1 MKELSIGDVT
11 YGIEAEDGSRSS
23 GFDTYAEAMEYA
35 GRNAAGWVADV
46 GGVEKVA
53 VIQEK
58 VVGVISEASDKVRRR
73 DPGIGEKLSGLVDEL
88 VESFEKISADGKAIR
103 TAGRWT
109 GDVCRMIGMAVD
121 HVVWPI
127 LNADVGKD
135 STFKAD
141 GADEARRVTTP
152 LPESIDG
159 RAGRD
164 GDASVVVPEVKQRTK
179 RGEFRRLLELFAM
192 EFVKLALAFYEPR
205 LDGGEV
211 MFECRDFL
219 TAKKRAEAM
228 KRLAGAIEDLSHS
241 GCSVDDVHGAIIA
254 YCNDLGREGLKG

>member
-11 YGIEAEDGSRSS
+11 YGIMAGGGAIRSS
-23 GFDTYAEAMEYA
+23 GFDTYDEAMETA
-35 GRNAAGWVADV
+35 GRNTGIWVADI
-46 GGVEKVA
+46 GGEEKVA

-58 VVGVISEASDKVRRR
+58 VVGVISVESDKARRR

-88 VESFEKISADGKAIR
+88 VESFEKVSADGKAIR
-103 TAGRWT
+103 TAGRWA
-109 GDVCRMIGMAVD
+109 GDVCRIIGMAVD
-121 HVVWPI
+121 HVVWNP
-127 LNADVGKD
+127 LDADVGKD
-135 STFKAD
+135 PAFKAD

-152 LPESIDG
+152 LPEGIDG

-164 GDASVVVPEVKQRTK
+164 GDASVVVPEVKLRTK
-179 RGEFRRLLELFAM
+179 RGEFRRLLDFFAM
-192 EFVKLALAFYEPR
+192 EFVKLAIALYEPR

-228 KRLAGAIEDLSHS
+228 KRLAGAIEDLSRS
-241 GCSVDDVHGAIIA
+241 DCGVDDVHDAIIA
-254 YCNDLGREGLKG
+254 HFNNLSCAG